1 MAEGVAEEGRRGE
14 EPVPVTPAAA
24 AAEEEEEGSQGLG
37 DRRLLRSRY
46 LAVKSQ
52 INDDKDEIAGADSV
66 RFQSVISQVETLHQ
80 HVINPR
86 EQIADAEALLDIAS
100 SLAASVRSQ
109 SALGITPSYLV
120 AALLNKFGTQGDAD
134 GEGASLRWGHV
145 GLAASHVFMA
155 VPGCCTMFGPMTTEV
170 MPRRKHITRKRTAK
184 PCRNDRPE
192 QLADPETTTTDTD
205 KNMAALFNVLRR
217 KKKVRLENLVLN
229 RISFAQTV
237 ENIFALSFLV
247 KDGRVEI
254 DVNDDGHHIVCPR
267 NAPAASAVGS
277 GEVVYNH
284 FVFRYD
290 FKDWQLMKGIVPEGE
305 ELMLHRPPSVST
317 SGGNTQAETPSRSTP
332 GGNHQVDVHELST
345 PGGNEDPAT
354 PAHGTSWGNNE
365 PEMHAHTTSIRKHC
379 RNRGLVMQARQDEV
393 TAMDTQEATEDKQQA
408 DAQDEAVGTVKRE
421 AMAMEDR
428 EMAKGRQ
435 EIVQTYKRKRSDRH
449 PPAGGHRAHA
459 SWGSFGVGKEF
470 TRLT

>member
-14 EPVPVTPAAA
+14 GPEPVTPAAA
-24 AAEEEEEGSQGLG
+24 AAGAAAGSQGLE

-52 INDDKDEIAGADSV
+52 INDERDEMASADSV
-66 RFQSVISQVETLHQ
+66 KFQSVISQVERLHV
-80 HVINPR
+80 HVHNPR
-86 EQIADAEALLDIAS
+86 EQVADAEALLDIAS

-109 SALGITPSYLV
+109 SALGITPSHLV

-134 GEGASLRWGHV
+134 GEGASLRWSAV

-170 MPRRKHITRKRTAK
+170 KPRRTHTFRKRTAR
-184 PCRNDRPE
+184 PSRNDRPE

-205 KNMAALFNVLRR
+205 RNMAALFNVLR
-217 KKKVRLENLVLN
+217 KKKKARLENLVLN
-229 RISFAQTV
+229 RMSFAQTV

-247 KDGRVEI
+247 KDGRVEMN
-254 DVNDDGHHIVCPR
+254 VNDDGHHILSPR
-267 NAPAASAVGS
+267 NAPAAGAIAS
-277 GEVVYNH
+277 GEVKYNH

-290 FKDWQLMKGIVPEGE
+290 FKDWQLMKGIVAEGE
-305 ELMLHRPPSVST
+305 ELMPHRPPS
-317 SGGNTQAETPSRSTP
+317 
-332 GGNHQVDVHELST
+332 LST
-345 PGGNEDPAT
+345 PGGNNQGEVPARGTPGGNNQGEVPARGTPGGNEEPVT
-354 PAHGTSWGNNE
+354 PAHGMSGGNNE

-379 RNRGLVMQARQDEV
+379 RNRGLVTQARQDEA
-393 TAMDTQEATEDKQQA
+393 TPMGNTQGAMEDKQQR
-408 DAQDEAVGTVKRE
+408 DAQDEVIRTVVKRE
-421 AMAMEDR
+421 DM
-428 EMAKGRQ
+428 EMARDRQ
-435 EIVQTYKRKRSDRH
+435 EMVQTYKRKRSDRH

-459 SWGSFGVGKEF
+459 PWGSFGVGKEF

>member
-14 EPVPVTPAAA
+14 EPEPVTPAAA
-24 AAEEEEEGSQGLG
+24 EGSQGLE

-52 INDDKDEIAGADSV
+52 INDEKDQMASADSFK
-66 RFQSVISQVETLHQ
+66 FQSVISQVESLHQ
-80 HVINPR
+80 HVHNPR
-86 EQIADAEALLDIAS
+86 EQVADAEALLDIAS

-109 SALGITPSYLV
+109 SALGITPSHLV

-134 GEGASLRWGHV
+134 GEGASLRWSAV

-155 VPGCCTMFGPMTTEV
+155 VPGCCAMFGPMTTEV
-170 MPRRKHITRKRTAK
+170 KPRRTHTIRKRTAR
-184 PCRNDRPE
+184 PSRNDRPE

-205 KNMAALFNVLRR
+205 RNMAALFNVLR
-217 KKKVRLENLVLN
+217 KKKKTRLENLVLN
-229 RISFAQTV
+229 RMSFAQTV

-247 KDGRVEI
+247 KDGRVEMN
-254 DVNDDGHHIVCPR
+254 VNDDGHHILSPR
-267 NAPAASAVGS
+267 NAPAAGAIAS
-277 GEVVYNH
+277 GEVKYNH

-290 FKDWQLMKGIVPEGE
+290 FKDWQLMKGIVAEGE
-305 ELMLHRPPSVST
+305 ELMVHSPPSLST
-317 SGGNTQAETPSRSTP
+317 SGGNTQAEMPTRSMP
-332 GGNHQVDVHELST
+332 GGNNQGEVPAHGT

-354 PAHGTSWGNNE
+354 PVHGTSGGNSE
-365 PEMHAHTTSIRKHC
+365 PEMPAHTTSIRKHC
-379 RNRGLVMQARQDEV
+379 RNRGLVTQARQDET
-393 TAMDTQEATEDKQQA
+393 TAMEDKRQT
-408 DAQDEAVGTVKRE
+408 DAQDEVMRTVVKRE
-421 AMAMEDR
+421 DM
-428 EMAKGRQ
+428 EMAKDRQ
-435 EIVQTYKRKRSDRH
+435 EVVQTYKRKRSDRH

>member
-14 EPVPVTPAAA
+14 EPEPVTPAAA
-24 AAEEEEEGSQGLG
+24 AAAAEGSQGLE

-52 INDDKDEIAGADSV
+52 INDEKDQMASADSV
-66 RFQSVISQVETLHQ
+66 KFQSVISQVESLHQ
-80 HVINPR
+80 HVHNPR
-86 EQIADAEALLDIAS
+86 EQVADAEALLDIAS

-109 SALGITPSYLV
+109 SALGITPSHLV

-134 GEGASLRWGHV
+134 GEGASLRWSAV

-170 MPRRKHITRKRTAK
+170 KPRRTHTIRKRTAR
-184 PCRNDRPE
+184 PSRNDRPE

-205 KNMAALFNVLRR
+205 RNMAALFNVLR
-217 KKKVRLENLVLN
+217 KKKKARLENLVLN
-229 RISFAQTV
+229 RMSFAQTV

-247 KDGRVEI
+247 KDGRVEMN
-254 DVNDDGHHIVCPR
+254 VNDDGHHILSPR
-267 NAPAASAVGS
+267 NAPAAGAIAS
-277 GEVVYNH
+277 GEVKYNH

-290 FKDWQLMKGIVPEGE
+290 FKDWQLMKGIVAEGE
-305 ELMLHRPPSVST
+305 ELMVHRPPSLST
-317 SGGNTQAETPSRSTP
+317 SGGNTQAEMPTRSMP
-332 GGNHQVDVHELST
+332 GGNNQGEVPAHGT

-354 PAHGTSWGNNE
+354 PVHGTSGGNSE
-365 PEMHAHTTSIRKHC
+365 PEMPAHTTSIRKHC
-379 RNRGLVMQARQDEV
+379 RNRGLVTQARQDET
-393 TAMDTQEATEDKQQA
+393 TAMEDKRQT
-408 DAQDEAVGTVKRE
+408 DAQDEVMRTVVKRE
-421 AMAMEDR
+421 DM
-428 EMAKGRQ
+428 EMAKDRQ
-435 EIVQTYKRKRSDRH
+435 EVVQTYKRKRSDRH

>member
-14 EPVPVTPAAA
+14 EPESVTPAAA
-24 AAEEEEEGSQGLG
+24 GAAAAGSQGLE

-52 INDDKDEIAGADSV
+52 INDEKDEMASADSV
-66 RFQSVISQVETLHQ
+66 KFQSVISQVESLHV
-80 HVINPR
+80 HVHKPR
-86 EQIADAEALLDIAS
+86 EQVADAEALLDIAS

-109 SALGITPSYLV
+109 SALGITPSHLV

-134 GEGASLRWGHV
+134 GEGASLRWSAV

-170 MPRRKHITRKRTAK
+170 KPRRTHTIRKRTAR
-184 PCRNDRPE
+184 PSRNDRPE
-192 QLADPETTTTDTD
+192 QLADPETTTDTD
-205 KNMAALFNVLRR
+205 RNMAALFNVLR
-217 KKKVRLENLVLN
+217 KKKKARLENLVLN
-229 RISFAQTV
+229 RTSFAQTV

-247 KDGRVEI
+247 KDGRVEMN
-254 DVNDDGHHIVCPR
+254 VNDDGHHILSPR
-267 NAPAASAVGS
+267 NAPAAGAIAS
-277 GEVVYNH
+277 GEVKYNH

-290 FKDWQLMKGIVPEGE
+290 FKDWQLMKGIVVEGE
-305 ELMLHRPPSVST
+305 ELMAHRPPSLST
-317 SGGNTQAETPSRSTP
+317 SGGNTQAEMPSRSTP
-332 GGNHQVDVHELST
+332 GGNNQGEVPARGT
-345 PGGNEDPAT
+345 PGGNEEPMT
-354 PAHGTSWGNNE
+354 PAHGMSGGNNE

-379 RNRGLVMQARQDEV
+379 RNRGLVTQARQDET
-393 TAMDTQEATEDKQQA
+393 TAMDNT
-408 DAQDEAVGTVKRE
+408 QDEAIRTVVKRE
-421 AMAMEDR
+421 DM
-428 EMAKGRQ
+428 EMAKDRQ
-435 EIVQTYKRKRSDRH
+435 EMVQTYKRKRSDRH